1 MSNAPRYFTLFLLI
15 IITVSACGDELKTE
29 MEDIL
34 EMDSRNQS
42 INFSLQNRGKSLDF
56 CVHNLSD
63 EASTMDVFRVFLH
76 TADYLKNRQF
86 EKVTLCF
93 RNETRFILDGADF
106 SVIGQ
111 DFETQNPMY
120 TVRTFP
126 EKLSLPDGQAAYE
139 THSGGLFYLMRVQME
154 DFNDMNN
161 VWYMNELAAEQKAKT
176 DTQRPTEFA
185 PDEEV
190 F

>member
-1 MSNAPRYFTLFLLI
+1 MSSGPRYFTVFLLI
-15 IITVSACGDELKTE
+15 IITLSACGDELKNE
-29 MEDIL
+29 MDAIL
-34 EMDSRNQS
+34 ETDPRNKS
-42 INFSLQNRGKSLDF
+42 VNFSLQNSGKNLDF

-76 TADYLKNRQF
+76 AADYLKNRQF
-86 EKVTLCF
+86 EKVNLCF
-93 RNETRFILDGADF
+93 RNETRFVLDGANF
-106 SVIGQ
+106 LVIGQ
-111 DFETQNPMY
+111 EFETQNPMY
-120 TVRTFP
+120 TVRTLP

-154 DFNDMNN
+154 DFSDMNN
-161 VWYMNELAAEQKAKT
+161 EWYMNELAEEQKAKT
-176 DTQRPTEFA
+176 DAQRPTEFA